1 VLLVFIL
8 AGAIAT
14 GAGGQAGT
22 ADAARTEAQA
32 NRALSTRVVAYQI
45 EARLDSVKKTV
56 DATETLTYHNLTGRP
71 LDTFPFHLY
80 LNAFQPTSTFMREVR
95 LYGTRGTGPESGWDP
110 KHFGAS
116 EVISFEVVGQG
127 DFTKRLEFIQ
137 PDDGSRNDH
146 TVFQVK
152 LDKPVTPGSYAVFK
166 IAFHDQ
172 LPEVVERTGYKR
184 NFFMVAQWFPK
195 WACGGTRHGIAIS
208 FMPPRSSLL
217 TSVSST

>member
-1 VLLVFIL
+1 MQ
-8 AGAIAT
+8 T
-14 GAGGQAGT
+14 SQT
-22 ADAARTEAQA
+22 
-32 NRALSTRVVAYQI
+32 LSVRVVAYQI

-110 KHFGAS
+110 KHYGAS
-116 EVISFEVVGQG
+116 EVKSFEVVGQG

-137 PDDGSRNDH
+137 PDDQNPDDH

-152 LDKPVTPGSYAVFK
+152 LAKPVAPGADVVFK
-166 IAFHDQ
+166 ITFHDQ

-184 NFFMVAQWFPK
+184 NFLHGGAVVPQGGCVVARRVELPSVS
-195 WACGGTRHGIAIS
+195 CHS
-208 FMPPRSSLL
+208 RSSLP
-217 TSVSST
+217 TSAPST